1 MYHPEL
7 FSATTQYVS
16 RERLREAEHVR
27 AIKRART
34 EERAARRAEKRK
46 EKEREREQEQEHRRG
61 RDDAP
66 GPDARARLARA
77 A

>member
-1 MYHPEL
+1 MYHPDL
-7 FSATTQYVS
+7 FGSNAQYVS

-34 EERAARRAEKRK
+34 EERAARRAERK
-46 EKEREREQEQEHRRG
+46 ERRHQDK
-61 RDDAP
+61 RDRGDAP
-66 GPDARARLARA
+66 GPQARARFGRA

>member
-1 MYHPEL
+1 MYHPDLYSEN
-7 FSATTQYVS
+7 AQYVS

-34 EERAARRAEKRK
+34 EERAARRAARK
-46 EKEREREQEQEHRRG
+46 EERRRSAEEAS
-61 RDDAP
+61 DT
-66 GPDARARLARA
+66 DARARFDRA

>member
-1 MYHPEL
+1 MYHPDL
-7 FSATTQYVS
+7 YGANAQYIG

-34 EERAARRAEKRK
+34 EERAARRAARK
-46 EKEREREQEQEHRRG
+46 EERRRSAE
-61 RDDAP
+61 DAP
-66 GPDARARLARA
+66 DTDARARFGRA